1 MTLAAGSKLGPY
13 EILAPLGAGG
23 MGEVYRAKDPRLS
36 REVAVKVLP
45 DSLGS
50 DPDRVRRFEQE
61 ARAAGQLNHPNVT
74 AVYDVGTDEATGSLY
89 IVSELLEGET
99 LRSRLAG
106 GPLPLRK
113 ALDYARQICAG
124 LAAAHEKNILHRD
137 LKPENIFA
145 TREGRVKIL
154 DLGLAKL
161 TQKETAGDATSL
173 PTATAGTEPGVVL
186 GTLAYMSPEQV
197 RGKTTDARS
206 DIFSFGAVLYEMLS
220 GRRAFHRDSAADTIS
235 AILKEE
241 PPDLSATNQSISP
254 GLDRI
259 VRHCLEKNPE
269 ERFHSAHDLAFD
281 LESLSGTS
289 GTSAAAASDTA
300 AAGRRRAVSP
310 SALAWGIALLAAGLA
325 AGALL
330 RGRAAPSEPG
340 SPPRLR
346 YLTHSGDDWHPS
358 VSPDGKLMAFV
369 SSRGDKPRI
378 WIKELSSGSE
388 VALTQGDDVDP
399 SFTSDGSAI
408 LFRRFESNS
417 WTLYRVAVVGGE
429 ARRIMG
435 NIADSAL
442 SPDGRRLAFTRFGS
456 HGEGQNPRWGLW
468 LSAADGGGA
477 KETAEFQEEGISDLC
492 WSPDGTRLA
501 AVRQDT
507 RSLRAPPRLVLI
519 ENDGTA
525 VRELSP
531 VREPG
536 MIKSLQWDPAGE
548 ALLYAQVEVISSA
561 MAITG
566 VGHLRRREIAS
577 ERVQTLLSFPGPIGA
592 NSFGILGDGR
602 IALDVDLSQ
611 QNIQE
616 VEMAASASPP
626 RRFVTHGL
634 VTDRQPIYSPDGG
647 SIVVSSNREGQYD
660 LWRVSRTD
668 GALRRLTEDPGEDW
682 DPAFTPD
689 GKKLLWSSN
698 RTGHFEIW
706 MSEPDGSGARQVTRD
721 GVDAQ
726 NPTANPD
733 GSWIVYHSGN
743 IAHPG
748 VWRIRPDGTDAV
760 RLVSGEVNHPEVS
773 PDGRHVLYF
782 WGVAGGRSLRIA
794 TFEDGKT
801 VLEIPGVNDSR
812 GRWMPDGM
820 RFVYLD
826 WAEQITKGPILF
838 IQDFS
843 PGTDTTAS
851 RRRLPT
857 GSPETELET
866 FGISPDGKRIALSKI
881 AFRTA
886 ILLAEGVPG
895 IKKGR

>member
-74 AVYDVGTDEATGSLY
+74 AVYDVGTDASTASLY

-99 LRSRLAG
+99 LRSRMAG
-106 GPLPLRK
+106 GALPVRK
-113 ALDYARQICAG
+113 ALDYARQIAAG
-124 LAAAHEKNILHRD
+124 LAAAHGKGVLHRD
-137 LKPENIFA
+137 LKPENIFV

-197 RGKTTDARS
+197 RGKATDARS

-241 PPDLSATNQSISP
+241 PPDLSATNQSVSP

-289 GTSAAAASDTA
+289 GASAAAADA
-300 AAGRRRAVSP
+300 AMPAARRRGVSP
-310 SALAWGIALLAAGLA
+310 RSLAWAIGLVAFGLA

-358 VSPDGKLMAFV
+358 VSPDGKLVAFV
-369 SSRGDKPRI
+369 SHRGDRPQI
-378 WIKELSSGSE
+378 WIKELASGSE
-388 VALTQGDDVDP
+388 VARTQGDDFDP
-399 SFTSDGSAI
+399 AFTSDGSAI
-408 LFRRFESNS
+408 LFRRFESNA
-417 WTLYRVAVVGGE
+417 WTLYRVPVVGGE
-429 ARRIMG
+429 ARRIVE
-435 NIADSAL
+435 NVAEFAL
-442 SPDGRRLAFTRFGS
+442 SPDGRRLAFTRFGAPT
-456 HGEGQNPRWGLW
+456 GGNTPQWRLW
-468 LSAADGGGA
+468 LSAADGAGA
-477 KETAEFQEEGISDLC
+477 KESARFDEESVTDLC

-507 RSLRAPPRLVLI
+507 RSLRAPPRLVII
-519 ENDGTA
+519 EKDGA
-525 VRELSP
+525 SVRELSP
-531 VREPG
+531 AREPG
-536 MIKSLQWDPAGE
+536 LIKSLQWDPAGD
-548 ALLYAQVEVISSA
+548 ALIYAQVEVISTA
-561 MAITG
+561 MATTG
-566 VGHLRRREIAS
+566 VGHLRRREIGS
-577 ERVQTLLSFPGPIGA
+577 ERVQTLLSFPGPIGFS
-592 NSFGILGDGR
+592 SFGILGDGR
-602 IALDVDLSQ
+602 VVLDVDLSQ

-616 VEMAASASPP
+616 VELAGAAGSH
-626 RRFVTHGL
+626 RFVTHGV
-634 VTDRQPIYSPDGG
+634 VTDRQPIYSPDGE
-647 SIVVSSNREGQYD
+647 SVVVSSNREGQYD
-660 LWRVSRTD
+660 LWRVSRSD

-689 GKKLLWSSN
+689 GRKLLWSSN
-698 RTGHFEIW
+698 RGGHFEIW
-706 MSEPDGSGARQVTRD
+706 MSEPDGSGARQVTND

-726 NPTANPD
+726 NPTANAD

-743 IAHPG
+743 ARQKG

-760 RLVSGEVNHPEVS
+760 RLVSGEVSHPEVS
-773 PDGRHVLYF
+773 PDGRHILYF
-782 WGVAGGRSLRIA
+782 WGVRPRSLRIA
-794 TFEDGKT
+794 DFEDGKT
-801 VLEIPGVNDSR
+801 VLEIPGVNDTR
-812 GRWMPDGM
+812 GRWMPDGK

-826 WAEQITKGPILF
+826 WSDRATEGAILWM
-838 IQDFS
+838 QDFA